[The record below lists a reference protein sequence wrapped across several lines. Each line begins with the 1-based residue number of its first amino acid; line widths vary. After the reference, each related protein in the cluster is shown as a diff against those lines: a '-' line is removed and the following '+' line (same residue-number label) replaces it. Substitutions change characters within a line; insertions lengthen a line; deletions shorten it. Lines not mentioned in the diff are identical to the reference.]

1 MYTNGLTAEAAGSA
15 ASSNLISALAYNPFG
30 IEQPVDAQGN
40 LNATAAWD
48 TDWKEAILNKNAY
61 KKQHG
66 LSISE
71 VVKKPLFI

>member
-40 LNATAAWD
+40 LTQ
-48 TDWKEAILNKNAY
+48 L
-61 KKQHG
+61 QPG
-66 LSISE
+66 LRLE
-71 VVKKPLFI
+71 RGYFE